1 MPELATPSD
10 APIGTQHWHPNGPD
24 LDERQRTQR
33 WTVQDASIGE
43 GDDTV
48 ALRRGDLLP
57 GTRLRIDAYLG
68 EGTTAIVYRGHHVDL
83 GRPLAIKV
91 HKDLDPD
98 ENVRER
104 FLAEARLTS
113 ELDSDY
119 VVDVLDFGRLD
130 DGRLYYAMA
139 YLEGQPLDELLDDGP
154 MPVRRALPLLR
165 MACKGLQQ
173 AHEKGIVHRDV
184 KPENMMVVQ
193 RRNREQLVL
202 VDFGIATEAGA
213 SGGRVCGTPYTMAP
227 EQIEGRAVDAR
238 TDVYA
243 LGCCAFQMLTGRPFA
258 SGTTLSATLAQHLS
272 EERATIDP
280 STGVPRSIARVIHTC
295 LSLDP
300 QDRYAS
306 ASELEAALC
315 EAQIAAGLTEIGKD
329 LPLPDVDGDRRQ
341 RISNSL
347 GRPARRT
354 RVLGAGMGGVVA
366 GVLMSLA
373 GRQLALEHVEAA
385 HAFESTAVNV
395 ASVDAVVRDP
405 VLHEVEAVTFSFAD
419 LASAAALDDA
429 KPPVPEPTTRRKAR
443 RAAPERAVL
452 ASAEPPERSRVSLL
466 AFGDDDE
473 SRWETRSRARKLVR
487 EADRALRDGE
497 RRRAHDLYRIAARLG
512 SRKAHNRLEDI
523 ESG

>member
-1 MPELATPSD
+1 M
-10 APIGTQHWHPNGPD
+10 
-24 LDERQRTQR
+24 
-33 WTVQDASIGE
+33 QDDSIGE
-43 GDDTV
+43 GYGAL

-68 EGTTAIVYRGHHVDL
+68 EGTTAIVYRGHHEDL

-91 HKDLDPD
+91 LKDVEPD
-98 ENVRER
+98 DNVRER

-119 VVDVLDFGRLD
+119 VVDVLDFGRLA

-173 AHEKGIVHRDV
+173 AHEKGIVHRDI

-227 EQIEGRAVDAR
+227 EQIEGRPVDPR

-258 SGTTLSATLAQHLS
+258 AGTTLSATLAQHLS
-272 EERATIDP
+272 ETRATIDP
-280 STGVPRSIARVIHTC
+280 ATGVPRSIAKVIHTC

-300 QDRYAS
+300 EDRYAS

-329 LPLPDVDGDRRQ
+329 LPPPDVDNDRRA
-341 RISNSL
+341 RITTAL
-347 GRPARRT
+347 VEPGRRT
-354 RVLGAGMGGVVA
+354 RVLGAGMGGVVL

-373 GRQLALEHVEAA
+373 GREVALEHVEAA
-385 HAFESTAVNV
+385 HAFESAALNV
-395 ASVDAVVRDP
+395 ASVDAVVRHP
-405 VLHEVEAVTFSFAD
+405 AFHEVEKLSFSIADTADPAVRE
-419 LASAAALDDA
+419 DA
-429 KPPVPEPTTRRKAR
+429 KPRATKPAPRRKVK
-443 RAAPERAVL
+443 RAAPERAAVRL
-452 ASAEPPERSRVSLL
+452 ASAEPREDRSRAAML
-466 AFGDDDE
+466 AFGDDDAG
-473 SRWETRSRARKLVR
+473 WLETRSRARKLVR
-487 EADRALRDGE
+487 EGDRALREGE
-497 RRRAHDLYRIAARLG
+497 RRHAHDLYRLAARLG

-523 ESG
+523 ERG